1 MIAVV
6 FEILESALAVD
17 EVRVSK
23 HRFTSQSEK
32 HIKDMLVWRESLEV
46 ISKLSEFYSEGYR

>member
-6 FEILESALAVD
+6 FEIFESALAVD